1 MTQIYEMV
9 SKTIYDDN
17 DQKRIHLIIQKMV
30 KGKLKLVYDKYFTE
44 QQYEALDHK
53 KLPQPDYLY

>member
-1 MTQIYEMV
+1 MV